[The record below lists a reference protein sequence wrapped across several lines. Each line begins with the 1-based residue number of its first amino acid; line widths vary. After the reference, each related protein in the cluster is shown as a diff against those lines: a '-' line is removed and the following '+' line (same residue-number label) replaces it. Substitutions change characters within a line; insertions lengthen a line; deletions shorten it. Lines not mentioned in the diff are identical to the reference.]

1 VRAAA
6 TQQELS
12 LSLEA
17 ELSASQ
23 REFVQVSGARDILAD
38 EKHQSMSAA
47 AAQHGAVAEALSKEL
62 DEARVRLRLTRRFGA
77 CLLFV
82 KIRSGQSFSRDSSPC
97 TNIRILGGS
106 FIVLFYSR

>member
-1 VRAAA
+1 M
-6 TQQELS
+6 S
-12 LSLEA
+12 LQA

-23 REFVQVSGARDILAD
+23 RELVQVSGTCDMTAD
-38 EKHQSMSAA
+38 EKAKLSEQHAQLAQELEAARAQKHESMSAA

-82 KIRSGQSFSRDSSPC
+82 KIRSGQGSSRDSSPC
-97 TNIRILGGS
+97 TNISI
-106 FIVLFYSR
+106 

>member
-6 TQQELS
+6 TQQE

-38 EKHQSMSAA
+38 KKHQSMSAA

-82 KIRSGQSFSRDSSPC
+82 KIRSGQGSSRDSSPC
-97 TNIRILGGS
+97 TNISI
-106 FIVLFYSR
+106 